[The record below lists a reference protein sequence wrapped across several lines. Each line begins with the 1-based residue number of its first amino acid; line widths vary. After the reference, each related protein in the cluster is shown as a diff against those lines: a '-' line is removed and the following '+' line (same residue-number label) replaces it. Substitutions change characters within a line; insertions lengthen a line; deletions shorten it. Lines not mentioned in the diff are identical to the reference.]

1 MKITV
6 NLTRNTEWADKKPYG
21 YVAIYLN
28 DEFYLNSFQIR
39 KNLSNDNYFVS
50 TPGKYYTDKEGVEK
64 SKAVIEVQKSFK
76 GVADKIIEAYKE
88 LEEKNEKTVKLN
100 LGDEQ
105 KPYFVKATT
114 YLKPEVDIKNGKIIG
129 KAKIN
134 INDMFTIND
143 VSVIRDN
150 KQEIQI
156 LYPSYQKTNEE
167 GIKEFKE
174 FCNPITADCRTKVLD
189 AVKESVVKAEEWQK
203 NHPKEAAKEQTES
216 QEQNQSQDAPV
227 Q

>member
-76 GVADKIIEAYKE
+76 GVADKSNYIFEA
-88 LEEKNEKTVKLN
+88 
-100 LGDEQ
+100 
-105 KPYFVKATT
+105 
-114 YLKPEVDIKNGKIIG
+114 
-129 KAKIN
+129 
-134 INDMFTIND
+134 
-143 VSVIRDN
+143 
-150 KQEIQI
+150 
-156 LYPSYQKTNEE
+156 
-167 GIKEFKE
+167 
-174 FCNPITADCRTKVLD
+174 
-189 AVKESVVKAEEWQK
+189 
-203 NHPKEAAKEQTES
+203 
-216 QEQNQSQDAPV
+216 
-227 Q
+227 

>member
-88 LEEKNEKTVKLN
+88 LEKNNEKTVKLN

-105 KPYFVKATT
+105 KPYSVKATT

-174 FCNPITADCRTKVLD
+174 FCNPITADCRTKVLV

>member
-39 KNLSNDNYFVS
+39 KNLSNNNYFVS

-105 KPYFVKATT
+105 KAYFVKATT

-134 INDMFTIND
+134 IDDMFTIND

>member
-88 LEEKNEKTVKLN
+88 LEKNNEKTVKLN

-105 KPYFVKATT
+105 KPYSVKATT

-134 INDMFTIND
+134 IDDMFTIND